1 MGQGD
6 PGGEHQGGVI
16 ATGAPD
22 MPRKLR
28 ISGHRESLYS
38 SGGLRIDRVARLDG
52 AKMRWGIFLVAA
64 SIAAS
69 GGAANAQSVANTI
82 AEFGL
87 VGTWASD
94 CSKPASSSNYLT
106 VYATKPSGEVSR
118 TYYDAPGHV
127 LNNYKIVSASRQA
140 PDMLLYRQVWDNE
153 GKPAIM
159 AGDRI
164 DVVLNM
170 ADNKIQIVSSQG
182 SDGSYFVKDR
192 KFPSDGSE
200 SPWQFRCPVK

>member
-1 MGQGD
+1 
-6 PGGEHQGGVI
+6 
-16 ATGAPD
+16 
-22 MPRKLR
+22 MPRELR
-28 ISGHRESLYS
+28 ISGHGESLYS

-192 KFPSDGSE
+192 KFPSDGSD